1 MAKLVDE
8 GENRFLNILLGATA
22 VDANLYMGLYT
33 NGSEPAETA
42 TLASLTEVTGSGYAR
57 KTLARGSWTI
67 DADLAS
73 FAEQSFGPAGA
84 SWGNVTGYFIATSSD
99 NTGKLLFV
107 ESFSDGA
114 YPIGSGSSLAITP
127 KVTAA

>member
-1 MAKLVDE
+1 MAKLVNE
-8 GENRFLNILLGATA
+8 GENRFLNILLGSTA

-42 TLASLTEVTGSGYAR
+42 ALADISEVAGTGYAR
-57 KTLARGSWTI
+57 KTLARGSWSIT
-67 DADLAS
+67 ADTAS

-114 YPIGSGSSLAITP
+114 YPIGTGSSIAITP
-127 KVTAA
+127 SVTAA